1 MAYSSR
7 ILRQLGHP
15 SGLLGRLVLRRLNKV
30 NSGMNAFALDALG
43 PGEGDRVL
51 EVGFGGGALIG
62 RMLAETGAA
71 FVAGTEISEL
81 AVKAAGKRFAGDVAD
96 GRAAFR
102 ICGESSLPF
111 DDGYF
116 TAAVCVNVI
125 YFWPDVPS
133 MLADVRRV
141 LAPGGR
147 FVLAYA
153 EGAPDRVTRFPADE
167 VERLLREA
175 GFAGA
180 VTRQGS
186 DAENGRYHCTVAT
199 VPPEPV
205 PDEIGDGNDVKR
217 GADPV

>member
-15 SGLLGRLVLRRLNKV
+15 RGLLGRLVLRRLNRV

-51 EVGFGGGALIG
+51 EIGFGGGALIE
-62 RMLAETGAA
+62 RMLADTGVA
-71 FVAGTEISEL
+71 FVTGTDISEL
-81 AVKAAGKRFAGDVAD
+81 AVKAAARRFAGDVAG

-111 DDGYF
+111 DDGCF

-125 YFWPDVPS
+125 YFWPDVPA
-133 MLADVRRV
+133 MLAEVRRV
-141 LAPGGR
+141 LSPGGR
-147 FVLAYA
+147 LVLAYA
-153 EGAPDRVTRFPADE
+153 EGAPNRVTRFPADE

-175 GFAGA
+175 GFAGT

-186 DAENGRYHCTVAT
+186 DSESGRYHCTVAT
-199 VPPEPV
+199 LPPAAYPL
-205 PDEIGDGNDVKR
+205 IK
-217 GADPV
+217 

>member
-15 SGLLGRLVLRRLNKV
+15 TGLLGRLILRRLNKV

-43 PGEGDRVL
+43 QSEGDRVL
-51 EVGFGGGALIG
+51 EIGFGGGALIG
-62 RMLAETGAA
+62 RVLADSNVA
-71 FVAGTEISEL
+71 FVAGAEISDL
-81 AVKAAGKRFAGDVAD
+81 AVKAAGKRFAPDVAA
-96 GRAAFR
+96 GRAAFH
-102 ICGESSLPF
+102 ICGETSLPF

-125 YFWPDVPS
+125 YFWPDVPA
-133 MLADVRRV
+133 MLDEVRRV

-153 EGAPDRVTRFPADE
+153 EGAPDRVTRFPNDE

-175 GFAGA
+175 GFADTM
-180 VTRQGS
+180 TRQGS

-199 VPPEPV
+199 LPP
-205 PDEIGDGNDVKR
+205 
-217 GADPV
+217 AS

>member
-15 SGLLGRLVLRRLNKV
+15 SGLLGRLILRRLNKV
-30 NSGMNAFALDALG
+30 NSGMNAFALDALALR
-43 PGEGDRVL
+43 EGDRVL
-51 EVGFGGGALIG
+51 EIGFGGGALIG
-62 RMLAETGAA
+62 RILADSNIA
-71 FVAGTEISEL
+71 FVAGAEISDL
-81 AVKAAGKRFAGDVAD
+81 AVRAAGKRFAPDVAA
-96 GRAAFR
+96 GRAAFH
-102 ICGESSLPF
+102 ICGETSLPF

-125 YFWPDVPS
+125 YFWPDVPA
-133 MLADVRRV
+133 MLAEIRRV

-153 EGAPDRVTRFPADE
+153 EGAPDRVTRFPNDE
-167 VERLLREA
+167 VERLLRDA
-175 GFAGA
+175 GFADT

-199 VPPEPV
+199 LPSS
-205 PDEIGDGNDVKR
+205 
-217 GADPV
+217 A